1 MAMAGDR
8 FGITGT
14 NGQAAMAESA
24 YGIADA
30 DADAAGWKLEILA
43 QVPR

>member
-8 FGITGT
+8 LGITGT
-14 NGQAAMAESA
+14 NGHAAMAESA
-24 YGIADA
+24 YGIADPVTA
-30 DADAAGWKLEILA
+30 SWKMEILA

>member
-1 MAMAGDR
+1 MAMPGDR
-8 FGITGT
+8 LGITGT

-30 DADAAGWKLEILA
+30 DAAGWKMDILP